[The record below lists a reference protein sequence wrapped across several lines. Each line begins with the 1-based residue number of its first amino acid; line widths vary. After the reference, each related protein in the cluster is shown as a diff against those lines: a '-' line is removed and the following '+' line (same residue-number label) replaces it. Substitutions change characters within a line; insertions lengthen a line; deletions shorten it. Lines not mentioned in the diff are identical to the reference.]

1 MNGRIWPLAAGFLA
15 GILIF
20 VGPAW
25 VAIPLLGW
33 TGYKTW
39 PLVGWWLVVALLGG
53 GLVGYHEQQVQQA
66 PLLPQGQILVMPT
79 SWTITDTFVRYTGT
93 ASNGVVTAGSA
104 NVTPAVADQL
114 RQLVDPVIVTVT
126 KAPEPLTKA
135 RNQYEFDYANYA
147 WAQTHQAF
155 QQPTESLVWQ
165 VRPAQTLG
173 EKLFGLRAKLV
184 RHIASLPPH
193 VSRYAKGLLLGQVDG
208 DADGMRQ
215 TFIALGIFHLFSVSG
230 VHLFA
235 MIGAIY
241 WLSDRLRIPKGAIDW
256 ALIVTLPALLIL
268 IPPGAG
274 ILRAVWMRVGLGI
287 NSRLHLNLGTIDVF
301 ALVLAGNLLWRPL
314 VLHTFGGQLT
324 YLLTGVLM
332 LLPEMPAWQLAWR
345 LVGTSM
351 PVVVAQTY
359 RIHLLSG
366 WFNWLLMP
374 IFELAVMPLLVVVVI
389 LPHTGLTNGLEWAL
403 TQGESGLSR
412 LANLPGLVVF
422 GAVPAAWAIVGVVIF
437 LLSTA
442 RHRLRYFIV
451 WLGLAYIGANWHP
464 QSRVIVFDV
473 GQGDAILIE
482 GANRSGTMLI
492 DTGGRLFGTSA
503 NPPALRVIVNYL
515 YARGYN
521 HLDTL
526 VLTHADADHVGDAA
540 VLTKQLPV
548 KTLVSTPLAVDQPV
562 IQKAAQ
568 GQVSRWQTVL
578 AGDTVKAGQLTMQV
592 VAPKAATATEK
603 NADSIVLYGKIDN
616 SNWLLMG
623 DADSNVETRELIP
636 QHLAVD
642 YLKVGH
648 HGSSTS
654 SSPAF
659 IAQWHLKAALIS
671 AGVNNRYGHPT
682 PQTIATLE
690 AAGDPWFNTATSG
703 MIWVQNGQL
712 HQFLKE
718 DGHAS
723 P

>member
-1 MNGRIWPLAAGFLA
+1 MNGRVWPLTATFLA

-20 VGPAW
+20 LGPAW
-25 VAIPLLGW
+25 VSVVLIGW
-33 TGYKTW
+33 TVYKTW
-39 PLVGWWLVVALLGG
+39 RLVGWWLLLALVAGAM
-53 GLVGYHEQQVQQA
+53 VGYRELKLRQV
-66 PLLPQGQILVMPT
+66 PPIPQGQILVMPT
-79 SWTITDTFVRYTGT
+79 NWTISGTFVRYSG
-93 ASNGVVTAGSA
+93 AAANGAVTSGSA
-104 NVTPAVADQL
+104 NVSQAVVDQL
-114 RQLVDPVIVTVT
+114 RELTEPVIVTVKKT
-126 KAPEPLTKA
+126 PERLTGA
-135 RNQYEFDYANYA
+135 RNEYEFDYANYA

-155 QQPTESLVWQ
+155 QQPTEPLVWRI
-165 VRPAQTLG
+165 RPAQNLSEWLYG
-173 EKLFGLRAKLV
+173 VRAWLRRRIEA
-184 RHIASLPPH
+184 LPAH

-230 VHLFA
+230 LHLFA
-235 MIGAIY
+235 LIGAIY
-241 WLSDRLRIPKGAIDW
+241 WLSDRLRLPKEAIDW
-256 ALIVTLPALLIL
+256 ALIFSLPALLFL

-274 ILRAVWMRVGLGI
+274 ILRAVWMRIGLSV
-287 NSRLHLNLGTIDVF
+287 NSRLHLNLGTFDVF
-301 ALVLAGNLLWRPL
+301 SLVLAGNLLWRPL

-332 LLPEMPAWQLAWR
+332 LLPAMPAWQLAWR
-345 LVGTSM
+345 LVGTSL
-351 PVVVAQTY
+351 PVIVAQTY

-374 IFELAVMPLLVVVVI
+374 VFELAVMPLLVFVVI
-389 LPHTGLTNGLEWAL
+389 FPQTGLTNGLEWAL
-403 TQGESGLSR
+403 TQGDKSLTG
-412 LANLPGLVVF
+412 LANLPGLIVF
-422 GAVPAAWAIVGVVIF
+422 GAVPATLAIIGVIIF
-437 LLSTA
+437 LISTA
-442 RHRLRYFIV
+442 QHRLRYFIV
-451 WLGLAYIGANWHP
+451 WLVMAYVAANWHP
-464 QSRVIVFDV
+464 QTRVIVFDV

-482 GANRSGTMLI
+482 GANKSGTMLV
-492 DTGGRLFGTSA
+492 DTGGRIFGTST

-515 YARGYN
+515 YARGYS

-540 VLTKQLPV
+540 VLTQQLPV
-548 KTLVSTPLAVDQPV
+548 TTMISTPLAIDQPV

-568 GQVSRWQTVL
+568 GQVIQWRTVL
-578 AGDTVKAGQLTMQV
+578 AGDTVQAGSISMQV
-592 VAPKAATATEK
+592 VAPKSTDATEK

-616 SNWLLMG
+616 SNWLLTG
-623 DADSNVETRELIP
+623 DADAGVESRELIP

-659 IAQWHLKAALIS
+659 IDQWQLKAALIS

-690 AAGDPWFNTATSG
+690 AAGDPWYNTATSG
-703 MIWVQNGQL
+703 MLWVENDQL

-718 DGHAS
+718 
-723 P
+723 

>member
-1 MNGRIWPLAAGFLA
+1 MNGRVWPLTAAFLA
-15 GILIF
+15 GLLML

-25 VAIPLLGW
+25 VGGLVIGW
-33 TGYKTW
+33 TVYKTRH
-39 PLVGWWLVVALLGG
+39 LMGWWLLPAVIAGG
-53 GLVGYHEQQVQQA
+53 VVGYHEQRLQA
-66 PLLPQGQILVMPT
+66 NPPLPQGQILVMPT
-79 SWTITDTFVRYTGT
+79 SWTITGTFVRYTGKT
-93 ASNGVVTAGSA
+93 ANGVATSGSA
-104 NVTPAVADQL
+104 NVSPAVAEQL
-114 RQLVDPVIVTVT
+114 KQLSEPVIVTVS
-126 KAPEPLTKA
+126 KAPEVLTGA
-135 RNQYEFDYANYA
+135 RNEYEFDYAQYA

-155 QQPTESLVWQ
+155 QHPTEPLVWQ
-165 VRPAQTLG
+165 VRRVKTIG
-173 EKLFGLRAKLV
+173 EWLYGLRARLL
-184 RHIASLPPH
+184 RRLEALPPH

-230 VHLFA
+230 LHLFA
-235 MIGAIY
+235 LIGALY
-241 WLSDRLRIPKGAIDW
+241 WLSDRLRIPKEAIDW
-256 ALIVTLPALLIL
+256 VLMVSLPALLIL

-274 ILRAVWMRVGLGI
+274 ILRAVWMRVGLSV
-287 NSRLHLNLGTIDVF
+287 NSRLHLNLGTFDVF
-301 ALVLAGNLLWRPL
+301 SLVLAGNLWWRPL

-345 LVGTSM
+345 LVGTSL

-359 RIHLLSG
+359 RIHVLSG

-374 IFELAVMPLLVVVVI
+374 IFEVAVMPLLVLVVI
-389 LPHTGLTNGLEWAL
+389 FPQTGLTNGLEWAL
-403 TQGESGLSR
+403 IQGEKGLTG
-412 LANLPGLVVF
+412 LANLPGLIVF
-422 GAVPAAWAIVGVVIF
+422 GAVPAAGAIIGVIIF
-437 LLSTA
+437 LISTA
-442 RHRLRYFIV
+442 QHRLRYFIV
-451 WLGLAYIGANWHP
+451 WLGLAYVAANWHP
-464 QSRVIVFDV
+464 QTRVIVFDV

-482 GANRSGTMLI
+482 GANNSGTMLV
-492 DTGGRLFGTSA
+492 DTGGRIFGTST

-515 YARGYN
+515 YARGYA

-540 VLTKQLPV
+540 ALTKQLPV
-548 KTLVSTPLAVDQPV
+548 HTMISTPLAVDQPV
-562 IQKAAQ
+562 MQKAAQ
-568 GQVSRWQTVL
+568 GQVSQWRTVL
-578 AGDTVKAGQLTMQV
+578 AGDTVAAGQLSMQV
-592 VAPKAATATEK
+592 VAPKSTDATEK

-616 SNWLLMG
+616 SNWLLTA
-623 DADSNVETRELIP
+623 DADSGVETRELIP

-659 IAQWHLKAALIS
+659 INQWQLKAALIS

-690 AAGDPWFNTATSG
+690 AAGDPWYNTATSG
-703 MIWVQNGQL
+703 MLWVENGQL

-718 DGHAS
+718 
-723 P
+723 